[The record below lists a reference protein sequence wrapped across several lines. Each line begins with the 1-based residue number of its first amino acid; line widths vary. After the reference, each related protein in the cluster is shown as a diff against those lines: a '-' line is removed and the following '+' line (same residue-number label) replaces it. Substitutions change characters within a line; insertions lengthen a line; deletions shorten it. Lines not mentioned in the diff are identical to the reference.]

1 MKPTS
6 SGPAARTLAASLREE
21 REARKVGLRVL
32 ADELGILPQL
42 LSAWEKG
49 HRLPSV
55 EDVSAILALL
65 GIHGEKRDRIRTLAR
80 HAREPNWLA
89 SSNTDV
95 SHALTALLNLE
106 STATKI
112 TTWSPLL
119 VPGLLQTPDY
129 IRSIMEASSVAVEEA
144 DKRLRIRLKRQRVL
158 TQWDP
163 VAYRALIGEWAVRET
178 IGSPDIMSDQID
190 HLLEI
195 SQRKNISV
203 RVVPAGLGYHTGLL
217 GPFEIYEFPGTPPIT
232 FVEHAHSSAFLH
244 EKTQTLAHQRVVK
257 MLGEQALSEAASREL
272 LEEAA
277 L

>member
-21 REARKVGLRVL
+21 REARNVGLRAL

-49 HRLPSV
+49 QRLPSV

-65 GIHGEKRDRIRTLAR
+65 GIRGEQRDRIRTLAR

-89 SSNTDV
+89 SSNADI
-95 SHALTALLNLE
+95 SHALTALLALE
-106 STATKI
+106 SAASKI

-129 IRSIMEASSVAVEEA
+129 IRSIMEASSVPIEEA
-144 DKRLRIRLKRQRVL
+144 DRRLRIRLKRQRVL
-158 TQWDP
+158 KQRDP
-163 VAYRALIGEWAVRET
+163 VLFRALIGEWALREN
-178 IGSPDIMSDQID
+178 IGSPAIMSDQID

-195 SQRKNISV
+195 SQLRNVSV
-203 RVVPAGLGYHTGLL
+203 RIVRSGLGYHTGLL

-244 EKTQTLAHQRVVK
+244 EETQTLAHQGVVK

-272 LEEAA
+272 LGEAA
-277 L
+277 P